1 MDFSL
6 MSESLVA
13 RLRKLV
19 PQAFEDGFCHDS
31 PLMWRERF
39 LQFCQYGNSIL
50 ASAMERVE
58 GLQSAHIMG
67 LDDSESMETERG
79 FDDGHAGTSRRPFRH
94 CSLGPAVKEKVAAF
108 LADLMLLCDA
118 VAVRVVVHLPMQESR
133 FFEGHPA
140 LKEADRLLKFTKC
153 FFPMSTF
160 GCCKQ
165 QLGQA
170 LQVCDLV
177 LLRHRRSV
185 DSLLAINL
193 PRMLDAMAKDLVLQ
207 DLDECFMLQRCVANP
222 YGNLRPRRVDFTL
235 QDVDCYVTR
244 SAGSTVVVP
253 RPHCGCALLLWVG
266 MGDSRAVAVMLL
278 LLLAGQNAKMF
289 LMSAAK
295 RSLDQAFEGADDN
308 KEKSKSA
315 KKDDK
320 KNKKEK
326 KDTKGDKKKK
336 KKGSS
341 SDNENEDSSDSCES
355 QSSQGLFSEIQ
366 AMFCLRQKDLARQ
379 SGQDKMDDLT
389 TRQIAFVISGAGAGS
404 YLAAADLQEIGGELE
419 AVHSDR
425 AQHAKKTKQ
434 KVEENQATAQAALA
448 STLWR
453 KRLAKSCFYGAALWD
468 KFKDVLKKKW
478 RKHDLEKV
486 LEAEIEKLRKEA
498 TSDLQES
505 LTKAKGKP
513 PKAKD
518 PKAPKIKAGKA
529 AVKEEEE
536 EGSPKAEDDEDDA
549 DEDDCASEKS
559 EASGGG
565 GVKEESAGEDQP
577 EQEPD
582 DDEEADSSD
591 QDLFTGTFARGR
603 NTTPSKQDAGT
614 ILDKLPAQLKKQAQ
628 SIEQKLLKSLPTD
641 IPQQLD

>member
-1 MDFSL
+1 MDFSA

-58 GLQSAHIMG
+58 GLQTSHIMG

-79 FDDGHAGTSRRPFRH
+79 FDNGHAGTSRRPFRH
-94 CSLGPAVKEKVAAF
+94 CSLGQAVKEKVAAF

-118 VAVRVVVHLPMQESR
+118 VAVRVVLHLPMQEAR

-140 LKEADRLLKFTKC
+140 LQEADRRLKFTKC

-165 QLGQA
+165 LLGQA

-185 DSLLAINL
+185 DSLMAINL
-193 PRMLDAMAKDLVLQ
+193 PRLLDAMARDLVLQ
-207 DLDECFMLQRCVANP
+207 DLDECFMLQRCAGNP
-222 YGNLRPRRVDFTL
+222 YGDPRARRCDFRL
-235 QDVDCYVTR
+235 EDVDCYVTR
-244 SAGSTVVVP
+244 STGSTIVVP
-253 RPHCGCALLLWVG
+253 RPHCGVLCLVCLAFLGWILGLLSRRCRPQCWTLSERIALS
-266 MGDSRAVAVMLL
+266 DPE
-278 LLLAGQNAKMF
+278 
-289 LMSAAK
+289 
-295 RSLDQAFEGADDN
+295 SLN
-308 KEKSKSA
+308 SNSMKSKSA

-341 SDNENEDSSDSCES
+341 SDEENDEDSSESS

-425 AQHAKKTKQ
+425 AQHVKKTKQ

-453 KRLAKSCFYGAALWD
+453 KRLAKSCFYGAALLD

-478 RKHDLEKV
+478 RKQELENL

-505 LTKAKGKP
+505 LTKAKGK
-513 PKAKD
+513 D
-518 PKAPKIKAGKA
+518 PKPPKIKASKA
-529 AVKEEEE
+529 AVKEEAVKEEEE
-536 EGSPKAEDDEDDA
+536 EGSPKGEDDDED
-549 DEDDCASEKS
+549 DEDDCASQKS
-559 EASGGG
+559 EASGGAK
-565 GVKEESAGEDQP
+565 VKEESADEDQP
-577 EQEPD
+577 EQEPAEEE
-582 DDEEADSSD
+582 EEADSSD
-591 QDLFTGTFARGR
+591 QDLFAGTFARSR
-603 NTTPSKQDAGT
+603 NMPPSKQDAGT
-614 ILDKLPAQLKKQAQ
+614 KFDQLSPQLKKQAQ
-628 SIEQKLLKSLPTD
+628 SIEQSVLKSLPKD